1 MSLVRHVGT
10 IGGLTMVS
18 RVAGMAREMIF
29 SRVLGANAVTDAWF
43 QAFIIPNVFRRLFA
57 EGAFSAAFVP
67 MFSKRLH
74 GEGLESARS
83 FSNDVLS
90 VFLPV
95 LIALVAL
102 FEIAMPGVIWLLADK
117 PVDPGEFALGVD
129 FAQIM
134 FPYIVLVSLVTL
146 FTGMLN
152 SVSRF
157 APGASFPIILN
168 LVLIAALLV
177 GERWIATG
185 ASIEQVAYLTA
196 WAVTGA
202 GVMQL
207 AWLYIWIRVEGF
219 RPRLLWPRLTP
230 EVKRLGIIAL
240 PAAIGGGAYQINT
253 LLQLYFLNQLE
264 SGSVSYMNYADRL
277 NQLPLGIIGIALSTA
292 ILPTLSKFVGGD
304 NREGAA
310 RVQSDA
316 IELAMLLTIPA
327 AIALAICGIPFV
339 TMIFQGGRFDLA
351 DAATTGTA
359 LTALVMGLPAY
370 VLVKV
375 LVPNFYARADTRT
388 PVYAAFSA
396 LGIFVVLSAKNIGV
410 EIGGG
415 RIGGPVSLFGNIF
428 QLPAFTFP
436 SLTIEGLGYGVM
448 GIAAA
453 SALAAWLNASYLY
466 VVLVARGYYRVPGV
480 LLLRIARQ
488 LVAAAA
494 MGAALWFARDLLTG
508 YYAAGIFARLFAL
521 IVLVGSAAAVYFGV
535 AYAIGA
541 IDRERIARLTKRE
554 VSK

>member
-1 MSLVRHVGT
+1 MSLLRNVGT
-10 IGGLTMVS
+10 IGGLTLVS

-74 GEGLESARS
+74 GDGIEAARS
-83 FSNDVLS
+83 FSDDVLS

-102 FEIAMPGVIWLLADK
+102 FELAMPGVIWLLSDK
-117 PVDPGEFALGVD
+117 GTDPGEFAMAVD
-129 FAQIM
+129 FARIM

-168 LVLIAALLV
+168 LVLIAALLI
-177 GERWIATG
+177 GERWMAATG
-185 ASIEQVAYLTA
+185 ASVEQVAYVVA
-196 WAVTGA
+196 WAVTAG

-207 AWLYIWIRVEGF
+207 VWLYVWVRVEGF

-230 EVKRLGIIAL
+230 EVKRLGWIAL

-253 LLQLYFLNQLE
+253 LVQLYFLNQLD
-264 SGSVSYMNYADRL
+264 SGAVSYMNYADRL

-304 NREGAA
+304 NKEGAD
-310 RVQSDA
+310 RIQSDA
-316 IELAMLLTIPA
+316 IELAMLLTLPA
-327 AIALAICGIPFV
+327 TVALAICATPFV

-351 DAATTGTA
+351 DAATTGSVLA
-359 LTALVMGLPAY
+359 MLVMGLPAY

-388 PVYAAFSA
+388 PVYAAFIS
-396 LGIFVVLSAKNIGV
+396 LFVFVTLCIWNNGLAV
-410 EIGGG
+410 
-415 RIGGPVSLFGNIF
+415 GGPIDLLGTTVAL
-428 QLPAFTFP
+428 P
-436 SLTIEGLGYGVM
+436 SLAFDGLGFGIA

-453 SALAAWLNASYLY
+453 SVVGAWINVGFLYL
-466 VVLVARGYYRVPGV
+466 VMIARGHYQASGA

-488 LVAAAA
+488 LLAAAA
-494 MGAALWFARDLLTG
+494 MGAALWFARDMLTG
-508 YYAAGIFARLFAL
+508 YYAAGVFARLFAL
-521 IVLVGSAAAVYFGV
+521 AVLVGCAGIVYFTV

-541 IDRERIARLTKRE
+541 VDRERIARLTKRE
-554 VSK
+554 AQK

>member
-1 MSLVRHVGT
+1 VSLVRHVGT

-18 RVAGMAREMIF
+18 RLAGMAREMIF
-29 SRVLGANAVTDAWF
+29 ARVLGANAVTDAWF

-74 GEGLESARS
+74 GDGGIESARS
-83 FSNDVLS
+83 FSADVLS

-95 LIALVAL
+95 LIALAAL

-117 PVDPGEFALGVD
+117 PVDPGEFGLAVD
-129 FAQIM
+129 FARIM

-168 LVLIAALLV
+168 LVLIAALLA
-177 GERWIATG
+177 GERWIDAG
-185 ASIEQVAYLTA
+185 ASVAEIGYALA

-207 AWLYIWIRVEGF
+207 VWLYTWVRVAGF
-219 RPRLLWPRLTP
+219 RPRLRRPRLTP

-264 SGSVSYMNYADRL
+264 SGAVSYMNYADRL

-304 NREGAA
+304 NREGAD

-316 IELAMLLTIPA
+316 IELAMLLTLPA
-327 AIALAICGIPFV
+327 TVALAICGIPFV
-339 TMIFQGGRFDLA
+339 TMIFQGGRFDPA
-351 DAATTGTA
+351 DAATTGQV
-359 LTALVMGLPAY
+359 LTALVTGLPAY

-375 LVPNFYARADTRT
+375 LVPNFYARHDTRT
-388 PVYAAFSA
+388 PVYAAFAA
-396 LGIFVVLSAKNIGV
+396 LAVFVALNLAFLERFGVIGV
-410 EIGGG
+410 
-415 RIGGPVSLFGNIF
+415 
-428 QLPAFTFP
+428 
-436 SLTIEGLGYGVM
+436 
-448 GIAAA
+448 AAA
-453 SALAAWLNASYLY
+453 SAIGAWLNAAYLY
-466 VVLVARGYYRVPGV
+466 GVLAARGHYRVPGA

-488 LVAAAA
+488 LLAAAA
-494 MGAALWFARDLLTG
+494 LGTALWFAREMLSP
-508 YYAAGIFARLFAL
+508 YYAAGVVARLFAL
-521 IVLVGSAAAVYFGV
+521 GVLVAGAAAVYFGV

-541 IDRERIARLTKRE
+541 VDRERLALLRRRR
-554 VSK
+554 SDA

>member
-1 MSLVRHVGT
+1 MSLLKNVGT
-10 IGGLTMVS
+10 IGGLTLVS

-29 SRVLGANAVTDAWF
+29 SRVLGANAITDAWF

-74 GEGLESARS
+74 GEGGLEEARS
-83 FSNDVLS
+83 FSADVLS

-95 LIALVAL
+95 LIAVCAVLEL
-102 FEIAMPGVIWLLADK
+102 AMPGVIWLLSDK
-117 PVDPGEFALGVD
+117 TTDPGEFAMAVD
-129 FAQIM
+129 FARIM

-168 LVLIAALLV
+168 LVLIATLLL
-177 GERWIATG
+177 GERWIASG
-185 ASIEQVAYLTA
+185 ASVEQVAYAVA

-207 AWLYIWIRVEGF
+207 AWLYYWVRVEGF
-219 RPRLLWPRLTP
+219 EVKMRLPRLTP

-253 LLQLYFLNQLE
+253 LVQLYFLNQLE

-304 NREGAA
+304 DKQGAD

-316 IELAMLLTIPA
+316 IELSMLLTIPA
-327 AIALAICGIPFV
+327 AVALAICATPFV

-351 DAATTGTA
+351 DAAMTGEV
-359 LTALVMGLPAY
+359 LGMLVLGLPAY

-375 LVPNFYARADTRT
+375 MVPNFYARADTKT
-388 PVYAAFSA
+388 PVYAAFIS
-396 LGIFVVLSAKNIGV
+396 LGIFIAFNIV
-410 EIGGG
+410 FLQ
-415 RIGGPVSLFGNIF
+415 RF
-428 QLPAFTFP
+428 
-436 SLTIEGLGYGVM
+436 GVM
-448 GIAAA
+448 GVAMA
-453 SALAAWLNASYLY
+453 SVIGAWINVGFLY
-466 VVLVARGYYRVPGV
+466 IVMLRRGHYRIPGA
-480 LLLRIARQ
+480 LLLRLARQ
-488 LVAAAA
+488 VIAAAA
-494 MGAALWFARDLLTG
+494 MGAALWYARDLLTD
-508 YYAAGIFARLFAL
+508 YFAAGLFARLFAL
-521 IVLVGSAAAVYFGV
+521 LVLVTAAAIVYFGV
-535 AYAIGA
+535 AFAVGA
-541 IDRERIARLTKRE
+541 IDRQRIATLTTK
-554 VSK
+554 KAP

>member
-1 MSLVRHVGT
+1 MSLLKHVGT

-74 GEGLESARS
+74 GEGGLESARS
-83 FSNDVLS
+83 FSDDVLS

-95 LIALVAL
+95 LIALTAIL
-102 FEIAMPGVIWLLADK
+102 ELAMPGVIWILADK
-117 PVDPGEFALGVD
+117 PVDPGEFDMAVD
-129 FAQIM
+129 FARIM
-134 FPYIVLVSLVTL
+134 FPYIVLVSMVTL

-168 LVLIAALLV
+168 LVLIAALLI
-177 GERWIATG
+177 GERWMDATG
-185 ASIEQVAYLTA
+185 ASVEQTAYWIA
-196 WAVTGA
+196 WAVAGA

-207 AWLYIWIRVEGF
+207 LWLLIWVRVEGF

-253 LLQLYFLNQLE
+253 LVQLYFLNQLE

-292 ILPTLSKFVGGD
+292 ILPTLSKFVGSE
-304 NREGAA
+304 NKEGAD

-327 AIALAICGIPFV
+327 AVALAICATPFV

-351 DAATTGTA
+351 DAAVTGNVLA
-359 LTALVMGLPAY
+359 VLVLGLPAY

-388 PVYAAFSA
+388 PVVAAFISLGVFVTA
-396 LGIFVVLSAKNIGV
+396 CVLNLGIS
-410 EIGGG
+410 IGG
-415 RIGGPVSLFGNIF
+415 SLDLWLAT
-428 QLPAFTFP
+428 LPLPTLEF
-436 SLTIEGLGYGVM
+436 EGLGYGVP
-448 GIAAA
+448 GIALA
-453 SALAAWLNASYLY
+453 SVVGAWINVAFLLLVLSRRGHYRPPGAL
-466 VVLVARGYYRVPGV
+466 V
-480 LLLRIARQ
+480 LRIARQ
-488 LVAAAA
+488 LLAAAA

-508 YYAAGIFARLFAL
+508 YFAAGLLARLFAL
-521 IVLVGSAAAVYFGV
+521 AVLVACAAVVYFGV
-535 AYAIGA
+535 AFAVGA
-541 IDRERIARLTKRE
+541 IDRQRIATLTK
-554 VSK
+554 KKAP

>member
-1 MSLVRHVGT
+1 MSLLKNVGT

-74 GEGLESARS
+74 GEGGLEAARS
-83 FSNDVLS
+83 FSDDVLS

-95 LIALVAL
+95 LIALTAVL
-102 FEIAMPGVIWLLADK
+102 LLAMPGVIWLLADK
-117 PVDPGEFALGVD
+117 PIDPGEFDMAVD
-129 FAQIM
+129 FARIM
-134 FPYIVLVSLVTL
+134 FPYIVLVSMVTL

-168 LVLIAALLV
+168 IVLIAALLL
-177 GERWIATG
+177 GERWMDATG
-185 ASIEQVAYLTA
+185 ASVEQTAYGIA

-207 AWLYIWIRVEGF
+207 VWLYVWVRVEGF

-253 LLQLYFLNQLE
+253 LVQLYFLNQLE

-292 ILPTLSKFVGGD
+292 ILPTLSKFVGSK
-304 NREGAA
+304 NREGAD

-327 AIALAICGIPFV
+327 AVALAICATPFV

-351 DAATTGTA
+351 DAAITGEVLA
-359 LTALVMGLPAY
+359 VLVLGLPAY

-388 PVYAAFSA
+388 PVYAAFISLA
-396 LGIFVVLSAKNIGV
+396 VFVAFNVAFLQRFGVVGVAYASVIG
-410 EIGGG
+410 
-415 RIGGPVSLFGNIF
+415 
-428 QLPAFTFP
+428 
-436 SLTIEGLGYGVM
+436 
-448 GIAAA
+448 
-453 SALAAWLNASYLY
+453 AWINTGFLY
-466 VVLVARGYYRVPGV
+466 IVLVRRGYYRLPGALV
-480 LLLRIARQ
+480 LRIARQ

-508 YYAAGIFARLFAL
+508 YFAAGLFARLFAL
-521 IVLVGSAAAVYFGV
+521 AVLVACAAIVYFGV
-535 AYAIGA
+535 AFAVGA
-541 IDRERIARLTKRE
+541 IDRQRIATLTK
-554 VSK
+554 KKAA

>member
-1 MSLVRHVGT
+1 MSLLKHVGT

-74 GEGLESARS
+74 GSGEVGGGEEQGLESARS
-83 FSNDVLS
+83 FSNDVLG

-95 LIALVAL
+95 LIVLSAVMML
-102 FEIAMPGVIWLLADK
+102 AMPGVIWLLSDK
-117 PVDPGEFALGVD
+117 SGNSDAAEFAMAVD
-129 FAQIM
+129 FARIM

-152 SVSRF
+152 AVSRF

-168 LVLIAALLV
+168 IVLIAALLG
-177 GERWIATG
+177 GERWMAATG
-185 ASIEQVAYLTA
+185 ASVEQVAYGIA

-207 AWLYIWIRVEGF
+207 AWLYYWVRVEGF
-219 RPRLLWPRLTP
+219 RPRIQRPKLTP
-230 EVKRLGIIAL
+230 EVKRMATIAL

-253 LLQLYFLNQLE
+253 LVQLYFLNQLA
-264 SGSVSYMNYADRL
+264 SGSVSHMNYADRL

-292 ILPTLSKFVGGD
+292 ILPTLSRFVGAD

-310 RVQSDA
+310 RIQSDA

-327 AIALAICGIPFV
+327 AVALALCATPFV

-351 DAATTGTA
+351 DAAATGQVLA
-359 LTALVMGLPAY
+359 ALVVGLPAY

-375 LVPNFYARADTRT
+375 LVPNFYARSDTRT
-388 PVYAAFSA
+388 PVYAAFISLA
-396 LGIFVVLSAKNIGV
+396 VFVAFNVAFLQRFGV
-410 EIGGG
+410 
-415 RIGGPVSLFGNIF
+415 V
-428 QLPAFTFP
+428 
-436 SLTIEGLGYGVM
+436 GV
-448 GIAAA
+448 AWA
-453 SALAAWLNASYLY
+453 SVVGAWINVGFLY
-466 VVLVARGYYRVPGV
+466 AVLVRRDYYRVPGA
-480 LLLRIARQ
+480 LLLRLGRQ

-494 MGAALWFARDLLTG
+494 MGVALWFARDLLAG
-508 YYAAGIFARLFAL
+508 WYAAGLFERLGAL
-521 IVLVGSAAAVYFGV
+521 LVLVLCAGIVYFGV
-535 AYAIGA
+535 AFATGA
-541 IDRERIARLTKRE
+541 IDRQRIAALTTKRA
-554 VSK
+554 S